1 MHPGPYPPRRRRAL
15 ALAAAILLASP
26 WLWLA
31 ALDLLFPFP
40 WERLQRPP
48 AVVVTDR
55 QGEPLRFFLPADQR
69 WRLPIRLIGLPPE
82 VRRALVASEDQRFY
96 SHPGVDPLALARA
109 VWANL
114 RHRKGVSGA
123 STISM
128 QVARMA
134 DPGARP
140 LRAKVREAFRALQI
154 ERRYS
159 KDQILEMYLN
169 LTPYGGN
176 VEGIGA
182 AAWFYFGKGPDQLS
196 LGEIALL
203 TALPRSPLRYD
214 PTLHPRA
221 AQVARDRVLGQLA
234 SRGVFSPK
242 ELDSARR
249 GAPPGRG
256 GTPPPGRG
264 PGPRSWLPISRR
276 WWKVSFRAR
285 RGSAPRSTA
294 PCS

>member
-1 MHPGPYPPRRRRAL
+1 MHPTPYKSRRRRAL
-15 ALAAAILLASP
+15 ALAAAILLAAP
-26 WLWLA
+26 WLWLT

-40 WERLQRPP
+40 WEKLQRPP

-69 WRLPIRLIGLPPE
+69 WRMPIRLSELPPE

-96 SHPGVDPLALARA
+96 SRPGVDPLALARA

-114 RHRKGVSGA
+114 RHRKVVSGA

-134 DPGARP
+134 DPGRRT
-140 LRAKVREAFRALQI
+140 LRSKLREAVRALQI

-203 TALPRSPLRYD
+203 TALPRSPLRFD

-221 AQVARDRVLGQLA
+221 SQVARDRVLGQLA
-234 SRGVFSPK
+234 SRGVFSRR
-242 ELDSARR
+242 ELDAARR
-249 GAPPGRG
+249 EPLPQVRRRPPFAAPHFTEMVAAQFSGQ
-256 GTPPPGRG
+256 GTPAQIRTT
-264 PGPRSWLPISRR
+264 LD
-276 WWKVSFRAR
+276 RA
-285 RGSAPRSTA
+285 TQEI
-294 PCS
+294 